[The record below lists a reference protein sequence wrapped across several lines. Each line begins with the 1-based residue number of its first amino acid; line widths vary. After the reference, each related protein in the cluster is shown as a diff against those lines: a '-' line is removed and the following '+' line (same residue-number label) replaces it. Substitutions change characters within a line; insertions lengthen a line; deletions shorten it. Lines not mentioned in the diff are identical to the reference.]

1 MQKLAALRQVVFFM
15 HGRQLWLTKH
25 VQLILHDRILLLG
38 TDVFGG
44 LVGALL
50 IANLYLVGVEQ
61 VHFLVGALPTSGVR
75 CLVIL

>member
-1 MQKLAALRQVVFFM
+1 MQELTALGQVIFLM
-15 HGRQLWLTKH
+15 HGRQLRLTKH
-25 VQLILHDRILLLG
+25 VQLILHDWILLLG

-50 IANLYLVGVEQ
+50 IAYLDLVGVEQ
-61 VHFLVGALPTSGVR
+61 VRFLVGALSTSGIR

>member
-1 MQKLAALRQVVFFM
+1 MQELTALGQVIFLM
-15 HGRQLWLTKH
+15 HGRQLRLTKH
-25 VQLILHDRILLLG
+25 VQLILHDWILLLG

-50 IANLYLVGVEQ
+50 NAYLDLVGVEQ
-61 VHFLVGALPTSGVR
+61 VRFLVGALSTSGIR

>member
-1 MQKLAALRQVVFFM
+1 MQELTALGQVIFLM

-25 VQLILHDRILLLG
+25 VQLIFHDWILLLG

-50 IANLYLVGVEQ
+50 NANLDLVGVEQ
-61 VHFLVGALPTSGVR
+61 VRFLVGALPTSGIR